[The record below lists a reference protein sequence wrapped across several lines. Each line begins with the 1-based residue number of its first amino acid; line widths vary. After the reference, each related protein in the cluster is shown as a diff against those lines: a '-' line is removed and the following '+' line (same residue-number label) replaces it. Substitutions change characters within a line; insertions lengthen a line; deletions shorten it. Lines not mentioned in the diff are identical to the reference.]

1 MAARSTLKPSEKE
14 GITETGLYLMTVAD
28 FFYIFYF
35 YVYILVK
42 MYYNEFE

>member
-28 FFYIFYF
+28 FFLHFLF
-35 YVYILVK
+35 LCLH
-42 MYYNEFE
+42 FG